1 MIKPIITL
9 AALAFAATPLA
20 GCDSN
25 PLAGNATAI
34 ATAEDIC
41 AAVAVEQSSGL
52 KLNATQ
58 TTAVNGLVNSCAL
71 TGQGAN
77 LSSGA
82 LLVTFF
88 SEAVALQ
95 SSGLLT
101 NLKLTALAPEQKQ
114 KLDRVELD
122 WNKAKAAG
130 LVH

>member
-9 AALAFAATPLA
+9 AALAFASIPLA
-20 GCDSN
+20 GCNN
-25 PLAGNATAI
+25 PLANSPTAI

-52 KLNATQ
+52 KLNAAQ
-58 TTAVNGLVNSCAL
+58 TTAVNGLINSCAL
-71 TGQGAN
+71 TSQGAN

-82 LLVTFF
+82 LMVTFF

-95 SSGLLT
+95 NSGLLS

-114 KLDRVELD
+114 KLDRIELD

-130 LVH
+130 IVH